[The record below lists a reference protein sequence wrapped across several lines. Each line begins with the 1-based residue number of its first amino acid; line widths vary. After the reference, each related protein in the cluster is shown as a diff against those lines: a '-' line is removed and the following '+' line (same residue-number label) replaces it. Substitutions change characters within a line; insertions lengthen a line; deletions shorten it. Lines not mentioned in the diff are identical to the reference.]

1 MTTQESSGL
10 LLYRGVGKGTDDQL
24 EVLLGHM
31 GGPYWAKKHEHA
43 WSIPKGLH
51 DDDETDHLAVAE
63 REFAEEM
70 GAPAPGGA
78 SIDLGFVRSGKKRIT
93 AFARAGDFD
102 ADAIVSNTFELEW
115 PPRSGEIQTFPEID
129 RAAWVALAD
138 AEFYLTRGQGPF
150 VARLRAALQR
160 EHS

>member
-1 MTTQESSGL
+1 MTLESSGL
-10 LLYRGVGKGTDDQL
+10 LLYRRTDDRI

-51 DDDETDHLAVAE
+51 DDETDHLAVAE

-70 GAPAPGGA
+70 GSEAPAGD
-78 SIDLGFVRSGKKRIT
+78 SIELGSVRSGKKRIT
-93 AFARAGDFD
+93 AFAREGDFD

-115 PPRSGEIQTFPEID
+115 PPRSGVMQAFPEID
-129 RAAWVALAD
+129 RAAWIPLD
-138 AEFYLTRGQGPF
+138 EAETHLTKGQAPF
-150 VARLRAALQR
+150 VARLRDLLS
-160 EHS
+160 EES